1 MTIER
6 PQPITH
12 QVNQI
17 IRERIRN
24 GEYLPG
30 SRMPSEGDL
39 AAEMGI
45 SRTTLRMAMTSLVNE
60 GIVIR
65 KQGDGTYVNKRALEI
80 STHYQNFWS
89 FSKLIEDG
97 GHHSEVKK
105 LASYQRTVSAEE
117 TLVLEIEPD
126 SNVYVL
132 ERLFFADNK
141 PVIYS
146 INSLPVTLIMRDTSH
161 YDPIKSIY
169 EFLREFADQE
179 ISYSTSDINAVL
191 PPETVVKAMGWKGNR
206 PLLKFFDLFYNKNN
220 RPVVLGVNYFDDQ
233 FLGMRLVRTRG

>member
-17 IRERIRN
+17 IRERIRH

-30 SRMPSEGDL
+30 ARMPSEGEL

-65 KQGDGTYVNKRALEI
+65 KQGDGTYVNRRALEI
-80 STHYQNFWS
+80 STHLQNFWS
-89 FSKLIEDG
+89 FSRLIEEG
-97 GHHSEVKK
+97 GHRCEVRK
-105 LASYQRTVSAEE
+105 LASYQRIVSKDEA
-117 TLVLEIEPD
+117 LALEIEQ
-126 SNVYVL
+126 NAHVFVL

-146 INSLPVTLIMRDTSH
+146 INSLPASLLIRNTSL
-161 YDPIKSIY
+161 YDPQQSIY

-179 ISYSTSDINAVL
+179 ITYSTSDINSVL
-191 PPETVVKAMGWKGNR
+191 PPINVAQAMGWKKGQ
-206 PLLKFFDLFYNKNN
+206 PLLRFLDLFYNKNN
-220 RPVVLGVNYFDDQ
+220 RPVVLGVNYYNDQ
-233 FLGMRLVRTRG
+233 ILGMRLVRARG